1 MKHLICILFVTLLS
15 TNAFAQDFEI
25 VRNPMSQEEFKE
37 FIYQKYSNF
46 EKRKIEDKKLP
57 KLKKED
63 MIEILSSVPFMM
75 MEVLLFLTSD
85 KLKGLVKE
93 HYTTISINHWLMFSL
108 VLKIFCKCKIKKQV
122 SLFAKV

>member
-57 KLKKED
+57 KLKSKP
-63 MIEILSSVPFMM
+63 SVNS
-75 MEVLLFLTSD
+75 VL
-85 KLKGLVKE
+85 
-93 HYTTISINHWLMFSL
+93 
-108 VLKIFCKCKIKKQV
+108 
-122 SLFAKV
+122 

>member
-63 MIEILSSVPFMM
+63 MIEILSSVPFNDDGS
-75 MEVLLFLTSD
+75 FR
-85 KLKGLVKE
+85 
-93 HYTTISINHWLMFSL
+93 
-108 VLKIFCKCKIKKQV
+108 
-122 SLFAKV
+122 

>member
-63 MIEILSSVPFMM
+63 RDRNS
-75 MEVLLFLTSD
+75 
-85 KLKGLVKE
+85 
-93 HYTTISINHWLMFSL
+93 
-108 VLKIFCKCKIKKQV
+108 QRRR
-122 SLFAKV
+122 

>member
-63 MIEILSSVPFMM
+63 MIEILSSVPFNDDGS
-75 MEVLLFLTSD
+75 F
-85 KLKGLVKE
+85 
-93 HYTTISINHWLMFSL
+93 TISYVRQVEGLGKGTLYDNIYQWLMFSL